1 MSDEFNAPELMG
13 FPKYLQQKGTG
24 WHCQAVPYRAQK
36 CSTCLILNADSNA
49 SNQMQVARNF
59 FG

>member
-24 WHCQAVPYRAQK
+24 WHCQAK
-36 CSTCLILNADSNA
+36 MNTFEWTITGHKIGKILEL
-49 SNQMQVARNF
+49 
-59 FG
+59 

>member
-24 WHCQAVPYRAQK
+24 WHCQAVPYRARK
-36 CSTCLILNADSNA
+36 VLNLF
-49 SNQMQVARNF
+49 NF
-59 FG
+59 ECWFQCFQPELLGIYV